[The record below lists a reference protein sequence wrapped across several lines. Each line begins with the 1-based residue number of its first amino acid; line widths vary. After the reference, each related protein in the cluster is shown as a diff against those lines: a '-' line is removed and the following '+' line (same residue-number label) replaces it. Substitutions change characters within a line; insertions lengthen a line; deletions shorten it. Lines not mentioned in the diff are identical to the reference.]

1 MKIIEKWKLKNPIQI
16 TAISVV
22 PIHNKIIVGVGRVI
36 VFFDAIT
43 GKELGHCQKH
53 MMDVS
58 CLYFKKDW
66 KVEEKYNLLYI

>member
-1 MKIIEKWKLKNPIQI
+1 MEIKESNSNKRHING
-16 TAISVV
+16 S
-22 PIHNKIIVGVGRVI
+22 IHNKKTDGVGRVI

-58 CLYFKKDW
+58 CLCFKKDW